1 MDIHLNFPDKYW
13 EHFRKKGEKELGY
26 ELPGIR

>member
-1 MDIHLNFPDKYW
+1 MDIHLNFPDKHW

-26 ELPGIR
+26 ELPV